1 MKHCDAIVSQV
12 RLLSKVKSFTPA
24 KFLYIY
30 IYYIYIL
37 YKYICIYIYIYICIA
52 CIYIC
57 SIYVVTL
64 YAFFLVN
71 VTIYKFNNKTFKIL
85 LYFDFSQIYEL
96 VEAHTFANNQNITN
110 FQICCCYIYNLN
122 I

>member
-12 RLLSKVKSFTPA
+12 RLLSKVKSFNPA
-24 KFLYIY
+24 K
-30 IYYIYIL
+30 
-37 YKYICIYIYIYICIA
+37 CIYIY
-52 CIYIC
+52 
-57 SIYVVTL
+57 IYVVTL

-96 VEAHTFANNQNITN
+96 VEAHTFANNQNIKN
-110 FQICCCYIYNLN
+110 F
-122 I
+122 